1 MKKKFTLLMASMMLL
16 GASTAQAWTDAGCC
30 YEDIC
35 CEDQTGFYVGTFA
48 GANFISSSNSHHH
61 NSGYHNRRNFN
72 TGYVVDASVGYRWCH
87 DIRMEFEYAYRSN
100 QGKHRWHESNN
111 RSGSYCSKHKNFVQ
125 NAYMF
130 NGFYD
135 IGGCQDWC
143 IKPFV
148 GAGIG
153 YANTRNAHHH
163 NGSSHHENGSVGGN
177 GSGRSHHHHRNNCNG
192 GFAWQLIAGL
202 AYPIC
207 DEIDLSLEYRF
218 FKARERKLYNNDVGV
233 GLKYYF

>member
-16 GASTAQAWTDAGCC
+16 GASAAQAWTDSGCC
-30 YEDIC
+30 YQDPC
-35 CEDQTGFYVGTFA
+35 CEELTGFYIGGFG
-48 GANFISSSNSHHH
+48 GANFISTSRDC
-61 NSGYHNRRNFN
+61 GHNRRSFD
-72 TGYVVDASVGYRWCH
+72 TGYVLNASIGYRWCH
-87 DIRMEFEYAYRSN
+87 DVRFEFEYAYR
-100 QGKHRWHESNN
+100 NN
-111 RSGSYCSKHKNFVQ
+111 KVSHKNHNSACVDCEDTNLSSLSGNHRKNKNFIQ

-135 IGGCQDWC
+135 INMCQDWC
-143 IKPFV
+143 FKPFV

-153 YANTRNAHHH
+153 YVQGRNAHHH
-163 NGSSHHENGSVGGN
+163 FADSSDVTSSSHHNN
-177 GSGRSHHHHRNNCNG
+177 RRN
-192 GFAWQLIAGL
+192 GFAWQLIAGI

-218 FKARERKLYNNDVGV
+218 FKGRENRLYNNDVGV

>member
-48 GANFISSSNSHHH
+48 GANFISSSHSHGG
-61 NSGYHNRRNFN
+61 SAYHNKRHFN

-100 QGKHRWHESNN
+100 QGRHRWYSAGNT
-111 RSGSYCSKHKNFVQ
+111 SGSYCSKHKNFVQ

-143 IKPFV
+143 VKPFV
-148 GAGIG
+148 GAGVG
-153 YANTRNAHHH
+153 YANTRNGRHHNSSDSSSRHHH
-163 NGSSHHENGSVGGN
+163 
-177 GSGRSHHHHRNNCNG
+177 CNG
-192 GFAWQLIAGL
+192 GFAWQIIAGL

>member
-1 MKKKFTLLMASMMLL
+1 MKKQFTLLMASMMLL

-48 GANFISSSNSHHH
+48 GANFISSSNSHSR
-61 NSGYHNRRNFN
+61 NVNVYNNRRNFN

-100 QGKHRWHESNN
+100 QGRHRWNQSNN
-111 RSGSYCSKHKNFVQ
+111 VSGSFCSKHKNFVQ

-135 IGGCQDWC
+135 IAGCQDWC
-143 IKPFV
+143 VKPFV
-148 GAGIG
+148 GAGVG
-153 YANTRNAHHH
+153 YANTRNARHHVNNGDSSRRRH
-163 NGSSHHENGSVGGN
+163 N
-177 GSGRSHHHHRNNCNG
+177 CDG
-192 GFAWQLIAGL
+192 GFAWQIIAGL

-207 DEIDLSLEYRF
+207 DQIDLSLEYRF
-218 FKARERKLYNNDVGV
+218 FKAKERKLYNNDVGV